1 MKDASNMR
9 MFVLRKTKQ
18 KEAHVNNNIL
28 GKTSH
33 LKSAVAALKSS
44 DGLPF
49 QSSLSRKEIINA
61 ISEIYYRD
69 RYNFFPPEV
78 TVWLFL
84 SQKLENKTLDAIVAK
99 LIALLASQGKETP
112 SSNTAAYS
120 QALSKLTEKLLS
132 DLARNS
138 AKNVEE
144 EIPSAW
150 LFQNRPLKLM
160 DGTTVSMPD
169 TADNQNAYPQ
179 PDSQAE
185 GVGFPIARI
194 VTVSSF
200 SSGMVLDLALGAYA
214 GKLTGE
220 HALLRQLLH
229 NFEKGDIAIADSYY
243 ASFFLIAYF
252 MMIGVD
258 FIFPM
263 HAGRNY
269 DFRTGVRIGKK
280 DHTAEWLKPAKPEW
294 MSQEEYDSYP
304 KKIVVRELEIE
315 KKRKGYRTEKMIL
328 VTSFLDNKIV
338 NKNELTVLYS
348 YRWFVELD
356 LRSIKETMNMDIL
369 KGKTPEMVRKEI
381 WCCILAYN
389 LIRKTMAQAAI
400 VHNKNPR
407 ELSFTHAMNLINSF
421 RDQIIFSENNEFIF
435 RILLQ
440 KIVQIKVGNRPD
452 RREPRVVK
460 RRPKAFPRMQ
470 KPRHQYKYK
479 VAA

>member
-1 MKDASNMR
+1 MRVCLFCEKKNM
-9 MFVLRKTKQ
+9 Q
-18 KEAHVNNNIL
+18 KEAHMNNNAL
-28 GKTSH
+28 GKSNH
-33 LKSAVAALKSS
+33 LKSAVAAIKSS

-49 QSSLSRKEIINA
+49 QSSLSQNEIVSA
-61 ISEIYYRD
+61 VAEIEYRD
-69 RYNFFPPEV
+69 RYNFYPPEMI
-78 TVWLFL
+78 VWLFL
-84 SQKLENKTLDAIVAK
+84 SQKLENSTMDATVAK
-99 LIALLASQGKETP
+99 FIALRLSQGSDAP

-120 QALSKLTEKLLS
+120 QALSKLPEALLS
-132 DLARNS
+132 NLARNS
-138 AKNVEE
+138 AKNLEK
-144 EIPSAW
+144 EIPESW
-150 LFQNRPLKLM
+150 LFNNRPLKLM

-169 TADNQNAYPQ
+169 TSENQDAYPQ

-185 GVGFPIARI
+185 GVGFPIARM

-200 SSGMVLDLALGAYA
+200 SSGMVLDLAVGAYS

-258 FIFPM
+258 FIFPI
-263 HAGRNY
+263 HAARNY
-269 DFRTGVRIGKK
+269 DFRTGIRIGQK
-280 DHTAEWLKPAKPEW
+280 DHFAEWTKPAKPEW
-294 MSQEEYDSYP
+294 MTQEEYDSYP
-304 KKIVVRELEIE
+304 KKILVRELEVE

-328 VTSFLDNKIV
+328 VTSFLDNK
-338 NKNELTVLYS
+338 TVTKDMLNILYS

-356 LRSIKETMNMDIL
+356 LRSIKETMNMNIL
-369 KGKTPEMVRKEI
+369 KGKTPEMVIKEM

-407 ELSFTHAMNLINSF
+407 ELSFTHTMNLINSF
-421 RDQIIFSENNEFIF
+421 RDQMIFSEINEFIY
-435 RILLQ
+435 RTLLQ
-440 KIVQIKVGNRPD
+440 KIVQIKVGNRPN

>member
-1 MKDASNMR
+1 M
-9 MFVLRKTKQ
+9 Q
-18 KEAHVNNNIL
+18 KEAQVNNNAF
-28 GKTSH
+28 GKSSH
-33 LKSAVAALKSS
+33 LKSAVATIKSTG
-44 DGLPF
+44 GLPF
-49 QSSLSRKEIINA
+49 QSWLSQKEIVSA
-61 ISEIYYRD
+61 IAEIDYRN
-69 RYNFFPPEV
+69 RYNFYPPEMAL
-78 TVWLFL
+78 WLFL
-84 SQKLENKTLDAIVAK
+84 SQKLENDTLDATVAK
-99 LIALLASQGKETP
+99 FIALLAAQGKETP
-112 SSNTAAYS
+112 SSNTSAYS
-120 QALSKLTEKLLS
+120 QALSKLTEKLIS
-132 DLARNS
+132 ELARNS
-138 AKNVEE
+138 ARNVEK
-144 EIPSAW
+144 EIPNAW

-169 TADNQNAYPQ
+169 TDENQDAYPQ

-200 SSGMVLDLALGAYA
+200 SSGMVLDLALGAYS

-220 HALLRQLLH
+220 HALLRQILH

-258 FIFPM
+258 FIFPI
-263 HAGRNY
+263 HAGRHY
-269 DFRTGVRIGKK
+269 DFRTGICIGNK
-280 DHTAEWLKPAKPEW
+280 DHTVAWLKPTKPDW
-294 MSQEEYDSYP
+294 MTQEEYDSYP
-304 KKIVVRELEIE
+304 TKIVVRELEIE

-338 NKNELTVLYS
+338 RKNELTVLYS

-389 LIRKTMAQAAI
+389 LIRRTMAQAAI
-400 VHNKNPR
+400 IHNKNPR

-421 RDQIIFSENNEFIF
+421 RDKMIFSEKNEFVY
-435 RILLQ
+435 RVLLQ
-440 KIVQIKVGNRPD
+440 KIVQIKVGNRPN